1 MDVISLLIRDSRFW
15 LALYALFQV
24 ILFYF
29 APDFPQTI
37 WMAVDALIVV
47 VIGIITG
54 KAAVAGAQAA
64 RAARV
69 RGAALERDGS
79 R

>member
-1 MDVISLLIRDSRFW
+1 MDVLSLLIRDSRFW
-15 LALYALFQV
+15 LALYALVQA

-37 WMAVDALIVV
+37 WMAIDALIVV

-54 KAAVAGAQAA
+54 KAAVAGAQTA
-64 RAARV
+64 RAARAM
-69 RGAALERDGS
+69 AAAQERDGS